1 MAVFPESM
9 NKLDA
14 RNVPKSL
21 DIVENYIRYMTE
33 RMEFSTSKM
42 TKSVNSAGVSSVALL
57 QLVQDVGSAV
67 SVLQSTVNGMTGTMT
82 ELSGRMTAQ
91 EKRAADLESRFAALE
106 SRVKALEGKGTGG
119 TT

>member
-14 RNVPKSL
+14 QNVPKSL

-33 RMEFSTSKM
+33 RVEFSTSKM

-67 SVLQSTVNGMTGTMT
+67 SVLQSTVNGMTGAMT
-82 ELSGRMTAQ
+82 ELSGRLT
-91 EKRAADLESRFAALE
+91 ALE
-106 SRVKALEGKGTGG
+106 ERVKALEEKGTGG

>member
-9 NKLDA
+9 NRLDA
-14 RNVPKSL
+14 QNVPKSL
-21 DIVENYIRYMTE
+21 EIVENYIRYMTE

-67 SVLQSTVNGMTGTMT
+67 SVLQSTVNGMTGTIT
-82 ELSGRMTAQ
+82 DLSGRLT
-91 EKRAADLESRFAALE
+91 ALE
-106 SRVKALEGKGTGG
+106 DRVKALEDKQTGG

>member
-9 NKLDA
+9 NRLDA
-14 RNVPKSL
+14 QNVPKSL
-21 DIVENYIRYMTE
+21 EIVENYIRYMTE

-67 SVLQSTVNGMTGTMT
+67 SVLQSTVNGMTGAMT
-82 ELSGRMTAQ
+82 ELSGRLT
-91 EKRAADLESRFAALE
+91 ALE
-106 SRVKALEGKGTGG
+106 DRVKALEDKQTGG

>member
-9 NKLDA
+9 NRLDA
-14 RNVPKSL
+14 KNVPKSL
-21 DIVENYIRYMTE
+21 EIVENYIRYMTE

-67 SVLQSTVNGMTGTMT
+67 SVLQSTVNGMTGTIT
-82 ELSGRMTAQ
+82 DLSGRLT
-91 EKRAADLESRFAALE
+91 ALE
-106 SRVKALEGKGTGG
+106 DRVKALEDKQTGG
-119 TT
+119 ST

>member
-9 NKLDA
+9 NRLDPQ
-14 RNVPKSL
+14 NVPKSL

-67 SVLQSTVNGMTGTMT
+67 SVLQSTVSGMTGTMT
-82 ELSGRMTAQ
+82 ELSGRLTAQ
-91 EKRAADLESRFAALE
+91 EEQLAALAD
-106 SRVKALEGKGTGG
+106 RVKALEEKGTGG

>member
-9 NKLDA
+9 NRLDA
-14 RNVPKSL
+14 QNVPKSL
-21 DIVENYIRYMTE
+21 EIVENYIRYMTE

-82 ELSGRMTAQ
+82 ELSGRLT
-91 EKRAADLESRFAALE
+91 ALE
-106 SRVKALEGKGTGG
+106 DRVKALEDKQTGG
-119 TT
+119 ST

>member
-9 NKLDA
+9 NRLDA
-14 RNVPKSL
+14 QNVPKSL
-21 DIVENYIRYMTE
+21 EIVENYIRYMTE

-67 SVLQSTVNGMTGTMT
+67 SVLQSTVNGMTGSITD
-82 ELSGRMTAQ
+82 LSGRMTA
-91 EKRAADLESRFAALE
+91 LED
-106 SRVKALEGKGTGG
+106 RVKALEDKQTGG
-119 TT
+119 ST

>member
-9 NKLDA
+9 NRLDA
-14 RNVPKSL
+14 QNVPKSL
-21 DIVENYIRYMTE
+21 EIVENYIRYMTE

-67 SVLQSTVNGMTGTMT
+67 SVLQSTVSGMTGRITD
-82 ELSGRMTAQ
+82 LSGRMTA
-91 EKRAADLESRFAALE
+91 LESRIAALE
-106 SRVKALEGKGTGG
+106 GRVKALEDKQTGG
-119 TT
+119 NT

>member
-14 RNVPKSL
+14 KNVPKSL

-33 RMEFSTSKM
+33 RVEFSTSKM

-67 SVLQSTVNGMTGTMT
+67 SVLQSTVNGMTGTIT
-82 ELSGRMTAQ
+82 DLSGRLT
-91 EKRAADLESRFAALE
+91 ALE
-106 SRVKALEGKGTGG
+106 DRVKALEDKQTGG
-119 TT
+119 ST